1 MERMKRH
8 ISLPRPTSHV
18 SLALVA
24 AALLVFAAT
33 GCGSGNNGSS
43 VGAGT
48 QSASDFLRQITTQ
61 FSRGQSGRLWD
72 TLHPSDQAVVS
83 RDRYT
88 ACQRNEGFNMTG
100 MKVLETYSDPVDIA
114 GKTMPATAVSVRVTS
129 DDGVTTAT
137 MHAVRVGG
145 SWRWILSSADYAAYQ
160 KGTCPSSG

>member
-1 MERMKRH
+1 MKRLPF
-8 ISLPRPTSHV
+8 LPRTTSHL

-33 GCGSGNNGSS
+33 GCGSGSNNASS
-43 VGAGT
+43 AGAGT

-61 FSRGQSGRLWD
+61 FSRGQAGRLWD

-88 ACQRNEGFNMTG
+88 ACQRNEGFGLMST
-100 MKVLETYSDPVDIA
+100 KVLETYSDPVDIA
-114 GKTMPATAVSVRVTS
+114 GKTTPATAVSLRVTS